1 MKITDSTES
10 VFVLDH
16 DDYCSRILGISGFQ
30 MFAGYV
36 RDFCLNSALS
46 VLKSLPR
53 IDGAVH

>member
-1 MKITDSTES
+1 MRITDSTES

-16 DDYCSRILGISGFQ
+16 DDHCSRVLGISGFQ
-30 MFAGYV
+30 MFAGDF
-36 RDFCLNSALS
+36 RDFFLNSALS